1 MRPEQTNPTIVGI
14 IPRQAMAVKFKVT
27 NGVQGKLASY
37 KQTNLITDMTMAGAP
52 CWKDVSKVVPSIKG
66 NWIACIMQQGYNAFF
81 LNA

>member
-52 CWKDVSKVVPSIKG
+52 C
-66 NWIACIMQQGYNAFF
+66 
-81 LNA
+81 